1 MKIEID
7 EKYIGILSAALG
19 ELPYKVAAPLVA
31 DINRQIFERQTDAR
45 KRLSYYNSSDVL
57 TITDID
63 L

>member
-31 DINRQIFERQTDAR
+31 DINRQIYEMQKAATSTPVDE
-45 KRLSYYNSSDVL
+45 NGVE
-57 TITDID
+57 INQP
-63 L
+63 